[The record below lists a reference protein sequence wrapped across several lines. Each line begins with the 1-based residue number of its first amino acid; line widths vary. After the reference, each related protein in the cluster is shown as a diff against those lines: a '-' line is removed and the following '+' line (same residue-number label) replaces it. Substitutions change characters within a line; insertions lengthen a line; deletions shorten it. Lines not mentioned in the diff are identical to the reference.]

1 MAERRAHRAR
11 QPRRDVKHDRVAVA
25 QVERQRLPRHG
36 RAVAH
41 ADQLHG
47 RAPALGR
54 AEDHVVRHS
63 PARAAR
69 LSSPGQGRGTPP
81 DATARQVLV
90 ARVGGTQ
97 LRTAYTATPVH
108 FPCGLQKV
116 NRAVT
121 HRSAVCPARGS
132 GAQPAAW
139 GQRRPYT
146 LPRNP
151 GTSRRSVLTPG
162 QAVQLVRPPRVHL
175 LVHPQRAI
183 LQLRAASLL
192 SLRGSP
198 AAPPYLYQDPTQVR
212 RGR

>member
-11 QPRRDVKHDRVAVA
+11 QPCRDVKHDRVAVA
-25 QVERQRLPRHG
+25 QVERERLPRHG

-63 PARAAR
+63 PASAAR
-69 LSSPGQGRGTPP
+69 LSSPGQGRGTSP

-90 ARVGGTQ
+90 AGVGGTQ

-108 FPCGLQKV
+108 FPCGLRKV
-116 NRAVT
+116 NRAAM

-139 GQRRPYT
+139 GQRRPCT
-146 LPRNP
+146 LPRAQLRWGAGAQGRAGVPHTGAGGDKAGAP
-151 GTSRRSVLTPG
+151 GTRSCESPS
-162 QAVQLVRPPRVHL
+162 PRD
-175 LVHPQRAI
+175 
-183 LQLRAASLL
+183 
-192 SLRGSP
+192 LRGVL
-198 AAPPYLYQDPTQVR
+198 AEVGR
-212 RGR
+212 RGGGATE